1 MLNWQFLG
9 QNLHFAIGLSA
20 ALALFA
26 VSWLYLDAW
35 AGKKNTKNF
44 LRWSGFLLLSLGF
57 LAYAVDVP
65 WLGSAGVEQKTI
77 YHLISEILRT
87 AGYVFIVIAEFIDP
101 LQEVPT
107 HEKSLFFDTSNGRK
121 KTNVFFPIGLG
132 KAGIFGIITIVTSST
147 ATFMYWR
154 RSTKGLERHLR
165 PMFYGFLTLTVFE
178 ILAQAHAFRDSSNV
192 ILNQFTAVYGP
203 IWLLENI
210 VLLVASILLGRWV
223 WRYLTKRFMS
233 QLFMVFVGCIVSV
246 FLVTTL
252 SFTFLLLRNI
262 QNETLSNLRTTA
274 SVLNYAIESKRS
286 ESLASSEALSYNP
299 EYISAIIKKDH
310 KRLADL
316 SASYL
321 TDKKHSSLIIT
332 DDSGQVLLRAE
343 DSDRWGDSI
352 SSDSLIRRALIGR
365 NGSSITTQS
374 GVVAPTLYIK
384 SSFPVRSS
392 NNVIVGT
399 ITSAVAVDDSFVDGI
414 KNATGLDASI
424 YAENIR
430 SATTTYAADGKS
442 RWVGLKEQN
451 SDVKQTVL
459 EKGEVFSGSLEILN
473 RPYLAVYSPLKDV
486 DNEVVGM
493 ILIGQPQT
501 NLLDVANKSLQK
513 TFQLAVVMLIF
524 SIIPAYFV
532 SKYIARQL

>member
-9 QNLHFAIGLSA
+9 QNLHFAIGLFA

-26 VSWLYLDAW
+26 VAWLYLDAW
-35 AGKKNTKNF
+35 SEKKNTKNF
-44 LRWSGFLLLSLGF
+44 LRWIGFLLLSLGF

-65 WLGSAGVEQKTI
+65 WLGNTGIGDKTI
-77 YHLISEILRT
+77 YHWISEILRT
-87 AGYVFIVIAEFIDP
+87 VGYIAIVIAEVIDP

-107 HEKSLFFDTSNGRK
+107 HEKNLFFEKPAGHK
-121 KTNVFFPIGLG
+121 KSKLFTPLG
-132 KAGIFGIITIVTSST
+132 VGKVSIFGLITVGFSAL
-147 ATFMYWR
+147 ATFMYLR

-165 PMFYGFLTLTVFE
+165 PMFYGFLVLTLFE
-178 ILAQAHAFRDSSNV
+178 ILTQTHILRESSNI
-192 ILNQFTAVYGP
+192 ILSQLTAVYGP

-210 VLLVASILLGRWV
+210 VLLIASILLGRWV

-233 QLFMVFVGCIVSV
+233 QLFMVFVGSIVAV

-262 QNETLSNLRTTA
+262 QSETLTNLKTTA
-274 SVLNYAIESKRS
+274 NVLNYALDSKRT
-286 ESLASSEALSYNP
+286 ETLASSEALSYNP

-310 KRLADL
+310 KKLVDL
-316 SASYL
+316 SAGYL
-321 TDKKHSSLIIT
+321 ANKKQSSLIIT

-365 NGSSITTQS
+365 NGSSVTAQS

-392 NNVIVGT
+392 NNIIVGT
-399 ITSAVAVDDSFVDGI
+399 ITSSVAIDDAFVDGI
-414 KNATGLDASI
+414 KNATGLEASI
-424 YAENIR
+424 YAENTR
-430 SATTTYAADGKS
+430 SATTTYVADGKS

-451 SDVKQTVL
+451 QDVKRTVL
-459 EKGEVFSGSLEILN
+459 EKGEVYSGSLEILN
-473 RPYLAVYSPLKDV
+473 RPYLAVYRPLKDV

-513 TFQLAVVMLIF
+513 TFQIAVMMLIL
-524 SIIPAYFV
+524 SVVPAYFV
-532 SKYIARQL
+532 SKYIVRQL